1 LILHKHA
8 TSDSLDFSEGG
19 NLKKT
24 LTIMTPCFNEE
35 GNVEELNR
43 QVSAVMAGLPQ
54 YDYEHLFIDNAS
66 TDSTVEILRRMAA
79 MNPRVKVIVNQRNFG
94 QTRSPYHALMQA
106 RGDAVIG
113 IVADF
118 QDPPELIRD
127 YIRRWEEGYKIVL
140 GQKSGS
146 KESWLMYQLRSF
158 YYDLVRNLSEVELIR
173 NITGSGLY
181 DREVIEQL
189 RSLNDP
195 CPYVRGLISELGYPI
210 ARVPYEQPLRRSG
223 VTKNNWYTLYDLA
236 MLGFTSH
243 SKVPLRLAAMLGF
256 AMALGSLF
264 VALGYLICKLFFWYS
279 FPVGTAPMMIGLFF
293 FSSVQLFFIGI
304 LGEYIGAIHTQV
316 LKRPLVVEKE
326 RINF

>member
-1 LILHKHA
+1 MKR
-8 TSDSLDFSEGG
+8 
-19 NLKKT
+19 KT
-24 LTIMTPCFNEE
+24 LTILTPCYNEE

-43 QVSAVMAGLPQ
+43 QVNAVMSTMPQ

-66 TDSTVEILRRMAA
+66 TDSTVRILKRMAA
-79 MNPRVKVIVNQRNFG
+79 KDQRVKVIVNQRNFG
-94 QTRSPYHALMQA
+94 QVRSPYHALMEA

-127 YIRRWEEGYKIVL
+127 FVSYWEEGYKIVM
-140 GQKSGS
+140 GQKIGS
-146 KESWLMYQLRSF
+146 KESRFMRSIRSF
-158 YYDLVRNLSEVELIR
+158 YYNLVSNLSEVELIR
-173 NITGSGLY
+173 HITGSGLF
-181 DREVIEQL
+181 DRDVIEQL
-189 RSLNDP
+189 RKLEDP

-243 SKVPLRLAAMLGF
+243 SKVPLRLATILGF
-256 AMALGSLF
+256 ISAVLCLL
-264 VALGYLICKLFFWYS
+264 VAISYLVYKLLFWYS
-279 FPVGTAPMMIGLFF
+279 LPVGTAPMVIGIFF
-293 FSSVQLFFIGI
+293 FASIQLFFIGI
-304 LGEYIGAIHTQV
+304 IGEYVGAIHTQV

-326 RINF
+326 RINL